1 MSPILYPRHGL
12 SSWLMASATLLA
24 TCAQAQAPAGTSGAA
39 EAATPATPP
48 RVQVGDSTQRLLQLQ
63 RQAQGAPRPI
73 PGVQA
78 GLSYQRYLESFKH
91 PIPEYLRSTVSDG
104 SAAK

>member
-1 MSPILYPRHGL
+1 MNPFLSPRHGL
-12 SSWLMASATLLA
+12 STWLMASTALLA
-24 TCAQAQAPAGTSGAA
+24 TCAQAQAPAGATGAA
-39 EAATPATPP
+39 EAVPSPPPP

-104 SAAK
+104 TTAK